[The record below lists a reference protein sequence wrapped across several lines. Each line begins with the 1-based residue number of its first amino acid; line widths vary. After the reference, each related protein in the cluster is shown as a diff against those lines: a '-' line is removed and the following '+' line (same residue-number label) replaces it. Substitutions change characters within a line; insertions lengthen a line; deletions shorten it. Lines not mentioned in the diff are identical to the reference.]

1 MRCGMDDV
9 LHHYEKLIDEGN
21 DPVMDP
27 PELAAH
33 MDGWDG
39 HPFLAALMLD
49 GTQDVLEIGVGTGRL
64 AMKTAPL
71 CRSFTGIDLSPK
83 TIGRAGEHLAGHA
96 HVRLICADFLAW
108 DTEARLDVIYSS
120 LTFQHFA
127 DKQQA
132 ADRVAALLRP
142 GGRAVISLDKDQSG
156 VIDYGVRQVRVYPDD
171 PKTMSACLELAGLRV
186 TALQET
192 ERAYII
198 IAVKGEDS

>member
-1 MRCGMDDV
+1 MDDV
-9 LHHYEKLIDEGN
+9 RLHYEKLIEEGN
-21 DPVMDP
+21 DPVLDP

-39 HPFLAALMLD
+39 HPFLAALKLD

-64 AMKTAPL
+64 ALRTAPL
-71 CRSFTGIDLSPK
+71 CRSFTGVDLSPQ
-83 TIGRAGEHLAGHA
+83 TVARAGEHLAGHA

-108 DTEARLDVIYSS
+108 ETAQRFDVIYSS

-127 DKQQA
+127 DKQQV

-156 VIDYGVRQVRVYPDD
+156 VIDYGVRRIRVYPDT
-171 PKTMSACLELAGLRV
+171 PAVMVACMRTAGLSV
-186 TALQET
+186 WTAQET
-192 ERAYII
+192 EFAYILT
-198 IAVKGEDS
+198 AMKGEEA

>member
-1 MRCGMDDV
+1 MDDV
-9 LHHYEKLIDEGN
+9 RLHYEKLIEEGN
-21 DPVMDP
+21 DPVLDP

-64 AMKTAPL
+64 ALRTAPM
-71 CRSFTGIDLSPK
+71 CRSFTGVDLSPK
-83 TIGRAGEHLAGHA
+83 TVARAGEHLAGHA

-108 DTEARLDVIYSS
+108 ETEQRFDVIYSS

-127 DKQQA
+127 DKQLA
-132 ADRVAALLRP
+132 ADRVAVLLRP

-156 VIDYGVRQVRVYPDD
+156 VIDYGVRRIRVYPDA
-171 PKTMSACLELAGLRV
+171 PAAMAVCMRTAGLAV
-186 TALQET
+186 LTVQET
-192 ERAYII
+192 EFAYILT
-198 IAVKGEDS
+198 AVKGEEA

>member
-1 MRCGMDDV
+1 MDDV
-9 LHHYEKLIDEGN
+9 RLHYEKLIEEGN

-39 HPFLAALMLD
+39 HSFLAALMLD

-64 AMKTAPL
+64 ALRTAPM
-71 CRSFTGIDLSPK
+71 CRSFTGVDLSPK
-83 TIGRAGEHLAGHA
+83 TVARAGEHLAAHA

-108 DTEARLDVIYSS
+108 DTEARFDVIYSS

-156 VIDYGVRQVRVYPDD
+156 VIDYGVRRICVYPDD
-171 PKTMSACLELAGLRV
+171 PAAMAACMRTAGLTV
-186 TALQET
+186 LAVQET
-192 ERAYII
+192 AFACILT
-198 IAVKGEDS
+198 AVKGEES